1 MDDARRRLFYSG
13 EWGCSKIDGFCQQA
27 RLGQK
32 LYSEYDHE
40 WKYPHSD
47 PKRVRYTGVMLPS
60 NAPPEYADRQTLWNA
75 VDAAEKSNK
84 AQTAR
89 RFTITLPRELTF
101 EQNLALIRE
110 YCTKQFVDKG
120 MICDLYYQDSG
131 NGNPHVHLMLTM
143 RAMDEQGRW
152 LPKTKTAYVLDE
164 NGQRIRGDNGK
175 WLRERMDTVD
185 WNDQKYAETWRHEWE
200 IAQNNA
206 LEAAGCTER
215 IDMRSYERQGI
226 TDLEP
231 QIHLGPEVAALER
244 KGISTARGEHNR
256 EIEHVNALI
265 RGLQKT
271 IAALGEWLQGIKE
284 TLSRHETISNPDDYN
299 LGEVLLSYL
308 ELRKADREFW
318 NHRAQTK
325 ASLKD
330 LQAILNAISF
340 LKERELDT
348 VYALGEYLS
357 RIDTQMNDL
366 RKDVRSKEQRIR
378 DVDALQN
385 ADKTVHDLQPVYS
398 EYSSIRW
405 KSAKERFVTAHTDE
419 LEQYKKA
426 QRLLHKFGLSQPI
439 DRKSLRAEK
448 AQLEQE
454 IEALRPDV
462 DAVQAELDELKTVR
476 YWVRKVI
483 PDALT
488 SRTESG
494 SSSVRENME
503 TYQNVNEL
511 SELLEKTA
519 KQIADPNNER
529 TQHTKQH
536 QRTSPFEVIPY

>member
-1 MDDARRRLFYSG
+1 MAGASYY
-13 EWGCSKIDGFCQQA
+13 
-27 RLGQK
+27 LGQK

-47 PKRVRYTGVMLPS
+47 PKRVRYTEVMLPS

-75 VDAAEKSNK
+75 VDAAEKSTK

-101 EQNLALIRE
+101 EQNLSLIRE
-110 YCTKQFVDKG
+110 YCAKQFVDKG
-120 MICDLYYQDSG
+120 MICDLYYHDSG

-185 WNDQKYAETWRHEWE
+185 WNDQKYAEIWRHEWE
-200 IAQNNA
+200 VAQNNA
-206 LEAAGCTER
+206 LEAAGRTER

-226 TDLEP
+226 TDMEP
-231 QIHLGPEVAALER
+231 QIHIGPEAAALER
-244 KGISTARGEHNR
+244 KGVFTTRGERNR
-256 EIEHVNALI
+256 EIKHVNTLI
-265 RGLQKT
+265 RGLQKA
-271 IAALGEWLQGIKE
+271 IAALDEWLQGIKE
-284 TLSRHETISNPDDYN
+284 MLSRHETISNPDNYS

-318 NHRAQTK
+318 DHRAQTK

-348 VYALGEYLS
+348 VHSLGEYLS
-357 RIDTQMNDL
+357 RTDAHMNVL
-366 RKDVRSKEQRIR
+366 RKEVRGKEQRIR
-378 DVDALQN
+378 DIGALLN

-398 EYSSIRW
+398 EYSNIRW
-405 KSAKERFVTAHTDE
+405 KSAKERFATAHADE
-419 LEQYKKA
+419 LEQYQKA
-426 QRLLHKFGLSQPI
+426 QRLLHKFGLSHSI

-448 AQLEQE
+448 TRLEQE

-483 PDALT
+483 PDAL
-488 SRTESG
+488 SIPAENG
-494 SSSVRENME
+494 KSSLYETME
-503 TYQNVNEL
+503 AVQSKSDL
-511 SELLEKTA
+511 SDLLDRTA
-519 KQIADPNNER
+519 KQVVVPNQVE
-529 TQHTKQH
+529 TQRSLQH
-536 QRTSPFEVIPY
+536 QRNETL

>member
-1 MDDARRRLFYSG
+1 MAGASYY
-13 EWGCSKIDGFCQQA
+13 
-27 RLGQK
+27 LGQK

-47 PKRVRYTGVMLPS
+47 PKRVRYTEVMLPP

-101 EQNLALIRE
+101 EQNLALIRD

-120 MICDLYYQDSG
+120 MICDLYYHDSG

-143 RAMDEQGRW
+143 RAMDENGRW

-164 NGQRIRGDNGK
+164 KGQRIRGDNGK
-175 WLRERMDTVD
+175 WLRERMDIVD
-185 WNDQKYAETWRHEWE
+185 WNDQKYAEIWRHEWE

-206 LEAAGCTER
+206 LEVAGRTER

-231 QIHLGPEVAALER
+231 QIHLGPEAAALER
-244 KGISTARGEHNR
+244 KGIPTTRGRRNR
-256 EIEHVNALI
+256 EIKHVNALI

-271 IAALGEWLQGIKE
+271 IAALGEWLRNIRE
-284 TLSRHETISNPDDYN
+284 TLSQHEIITNPDNFN

-330 LQAILNAISF
+330 LQTILKAISF

-348 VYALGEYLS
+348 VYSLGEYLS
-357 RIDTQMNDL
+357 RTDAHMNEL
-366 RKDVRSKEQRIR
+366 RKEVRSKEQRIR
-378 DVDALQN
+378 DIDALLN
-385 ADKTVHDLQPVYS
+385 ANKIVHDLQSMYD
-398 EYSSIRW
+398 EYSNIRW
-405 KSAKERFVTAHTDE
+405 KSAKERFVTAHADE
-419 LEQYKKA
+419 MEQYKKA

-439 DRKSLRAEK
+439 NRKTLRAEK
-448 AQLEQE
+448 TQLEQE

-483 PDALT
+483 PDALPN
-488 SRTESG
+488 RTESG
-494 SSSVRENME
+494 THSVRETME
-503 TYQNVNEL
+503 THQNTNEL
-511 SELLEKTA
+511 TNLLEQTA
-519 KQIADPNNER
+519 KKVIAPNHEVE
-529 TQHTKQH
+529 QHVKQH
-536 QRTSPFEVIPY
+536 QRNSTL

>member
-1 MDDARRRLFYSG
+1 MAGASYY
-13 EWGCSKIDGFCQQA
+13 
-27 RLGQK
+27 LGQK
-32 LYSEYDHE
+32 LYSEYDRE

-47 PKRVRYTGVMLPS
+47 PKRVRYTEIILPS

-89 RFTITLPRELTF
+89 RFTITLPRDLTF
-101 EQNLALIRE
+101 EQNLALIRD

-120 MICDLYYQDSG
+120 MICDLYYHDSG
-131 NGNPHVHLMLTM
+131 SGNPHVHLMLTM
-143 RAMDEQGRW
+143 RAIDENGRW

-185 WNDQKYAETWRHEWE
+185 WNDQKYAEIWRHEWE
-200 IAQNNA
+200 IAQNNM
-206 LEAAGCTER
+206 LEAAGRTER

-226 TDLEP
+226 TYLEP
-231 QIHLGPEVAALER
+231 QIHLGPEAAALER
-244 KGISTARGEHNR
+244 KGVPTTRGEHNR
-256 EIEHVNALI
+256 EIKHVNAII

-299 LGEVLLSYL
+299 LSEVLLSYL

-318 NHRAQTK
+318 DHQAQTK

-340 LKERELDT
+340 LKERELET
-348 VYALGEYLS
+348 VHSLGEHLS
-357 RIDTQMNDL
+357 RTDAYMNEL
-366 RKDVRSKEQRIR
+366 RKEVRGKEQRIR
-378 DVDALQN
+378 DIDTLLN
-385 ADKTVHDLQPVYS
+385 ADKTVHDLQSMYD
-398 EYSSIRW
+398 EYSNIRW
-405 KSAKERFVTAHTDE
+405 KSAKERFATAHADK

-426 QRLLHKFGLSQPI
+426 QRLLHKFGVSHPI
-439 DRKSLRAEK
+439 DHKSLRAEK
-448 AQLEQE
+448 AHLEQD
-454 IEALRPDV
+454 IEALRLDV
-462 DAVQAELDELKTVR
+462 DAVQTELDELKTVR

-494 SSSVRENME
+494 SSSVRETME

-511 SELLEKTA
+511 SELLEQTA
-519 KQIADPNNER
+519 KQIADPNNEI

-536 QRTSPFEVIPY
+536 QHNKTL

>member
-1 MDDARRRLFYSG
+1 MAGASYY
-13 EWGCSKIDGFCQQA
+13 
-27 RLGQK
+27 LGQK
-32 LYSEYDHE
+32 LYSEYEHE

-47 PKRVRYTGVMLPS
+47 PKRVRYTEVMLPP
-60 NAPPEYADRQTLWNA
+60 NAPPKYADRQTLWNA

-101 EQNLALIRE
+101 EQNLTLIRD
-110 YCTKQFVDKG
+110 YCTRQFVDKG
-120 MICDLYYQDSG
+120 MICDLYYHDSG

-143 RAMDEQGRW
+143 RAMDENGRW

-164 NGQRIRGDNGK
+164 NGQRIRGGNSK

-185 WNDQKYAETWRHEWE
+185 WNDQKYAEIWRHEWE
-200 IAQNNA
+200 IAQNDA
-206 LEAAGCTER
+206 LEAAGRTER

-231 QIHLGPEVAALER
+231 QIHLGPEAAALER

-256 EIEHVNALI
+256 EIKHVNALI

-271 IAALGEWLQGIKE
+271 IAALGEWLHGIKE

-348 VYALGEYLS
+348 VYSLGEYLS
-357 RIDTQMNDL
+357 RTDAHMNEL
-366 RKDVRSKEQRIR
+366 RKVVRGKEQRIR
-378 DVDALQN
+378 DIDALLA
-385 ADKTVHDLQPVYS
+385 ADKTIHDLQSLYD
-398 EYSSIRW
+398 EYIGIRW
-405 KSAKERFVTAHTDE
+405 KGTKERFATAHADE

-426 QRLLHKFGLSQPI
+426 QRLLHKFGLSHPI

-454 IEALRPDV
+454 IETMRSNV
-462 DAVQAELDELKTVR
+462 DAVQAELDELKIVR

-483 PDALT
+483 PDALP
-488 SRTESG
+488 SHTESG
-494 SSSVRENME
+494 APSLRNTME
-503 TYQNVNEL
+503 ESQNQNEL
-511 SELLEKTA
+511 NELLERTA
-519 KQIADPNNER
+519 KQAIASQQEEVHRDAYRQRNE
-529 TQHTKQH
+529 TL
-536 QRTSPFEVIPY
+536 

>member
-1 MDDARRRLFYSG
+1 MAGASYY
-13 EWGCSKIDGFCQQA
+13 
-27 RLGQK
+27 LGQK

-47 PKRVRYTGVMLPS
+47 PRRVRYTEVMLPS

-101 EQNLALIRE
+101 EQNHALIRD

-120 MICDLYYQDSG
+120 MICDLYYHDSG

-143 RAMDEQGRW
+143 RAMDENGRW

-185 WNDQKYAETWRHEWE
+185 WNDQKYAEIWRHEWE
-200 IAQNNA
+200 LAQNNA
-206 LEAAGCTER
+206 LEAAGRTER

-231 QIHLGPEVAALER
+231 QIHLGPEAAALER
-244 KGISTARGEHNR
+244 KGVPTTRGEHNR
-256 EIEHVNALI
+256 EIKHVNTLI
-265 RGLQKT
+265 RGLQKA
-271 IAALGEWLQGIKE
+271 IANLAEWLHGIKE
-284 TLSRHETISNPDDYN
+284 TLSRHETISNPDDYT

-348 VYALGEYLS
+348 VYSLGEYLS
-357 RIDTQMNDL
+357 RTNERMNEL
-366 RKDVRSKEQRIR
+366 RKEVRSKEQRVR
-378 DVDALQN
+378 DIDALLN
-385 ADKTVHDLQPVYS
+385 ADKAVHDLQS
-398 EYSSIRW
+398 MCDEYSNIRW
-405 KSAKERFVTAHTDE
+405 KSAKERFATAHADK

-426 QRLLHKFGLSQPI
+426 QRLLHKFGVSHPI

-483 PDALT
+483 PDALSNPT
-488 SRTESG
+488 KSDEF
-494 SSSVRENME
+494 SVRDNME
-503 TYQNVNEL
+503 VYQNTNEL
-511 SELLEKTA
+511 TTLLEQTA
-519 KQIADPNNER
+519 KQVIAPNPR
-529 TQHTKQH
+529 GTQRAMQHKQKTIP
-536 QRTSPFEVIPY
+536 QRNLHHK

>member
-1 MDDARRRLFYSG
+1 M
-13 EWGCSKIDGFCQQA
+13 
-27 RLGQK
+27 
-32 LYSEYDHE
+32 
-40 WKYPHSD
+40 
-47 PKRVRYTGVMLPS
+47 
-60 NAPPEYADRQTLWNA
+60 
-75 VDAAEKSNK
+75 DAAEKSTK

-120 MICDLYYQDSG
+120 MICDLYYHDSG

-143 RAMDEQGRW
+143 RAMDENGRW

-164 NGQRIRGDNGK
+164 NGERIRGDNGK

-185 WNDQKYAETWRHEWE
+185 WNDQKYAEIWRHEWE

-206 LEAAGCTER
+206 LEAAGRTER

-231 QIHLGPEVAALER
+231 QIHLGPEAAALER

-256 EIEHVNALI
+256 EIKHVNALI

-318 NHRAQTK
+318 NHRAQMK

-348 VYALGEYLS
+348 VLALGKYLS
-357 RIDTQMNDL
+357 RTNERMNEL
-366 RKDVRSKEQRIR
+366 RKEVRSKEQRIR
-378 DVDALQN
+378 DIDALLN
-385 ADKTVHDLQPVYS
+385 ADKAVHDLQSMYD

-405 KSAKERFVTAHTDE
+405 KGAKERFVTTHADE

-426 QRLLHKFGLSQPI
+426 QRLLHKFGLSHPI

-454 IEALRPDV
+454 IEALRPDA
-462 DAVQAELDELKTVR
+462 DAIQAELDELKTVR
-476 YWVRKVI
+476 YWVRKVV
-483 PDALT
+483 PDALPGR
-488 SRTESG
+488 SENG
-494 SSSVRENME
+494 KSSLYE
-503 TYQNVNEL
+503 TMQTAQSKNDL
-511 SELLEKTA
+511 SDLLDRTA
-519 KQIADPNNER
+519 KQVVAPSQVDTQR
-529 TQHTKQH
+529 TLHH
-536 QRTSPFEVIPY
+536 QRNETL

>member
-1 MDDARRRLFYSG
+1 MAGASYY
-13 EWGCSKIDGFCQQA
+13 
-27 RLGQK
+27 LGQK

-47 PKRVRYTGVMLPS
+47 PKRVRYTEVMLPS

-75 VDAAEKSNK
+75 VDAAEKSTK

-89 RFTITLPRELTF
+89 RFTITLPRELSF
-101 EQNLALIRE
+101 EQNLALIRD
-110 YCTKQFVDKG
+110 YCTRQFVDKG
-120 MICDLYYQDSG
+120 MICDLYYHDSG

-164 NGQRIRGDNGK
+164 NGERVRGDNGK

-185 WNDQKYAETWRHEWE
+185 WNDQKYAEIWRHEWE

-206 LEAAGCTER
+206 LEAAGRTER

-231 QIHLGPEVAALER
+231 QIHLGPEAAALER
-244 KGISTARGEHNR
+244 KGVPTTRGEYNR
-256 EIEHVNALI
+256 EIKHVNALI

-284 TLSRHETISNPDDYN
+284 TLSRHKTISNPDDYN

-318 NHRAQTK
+318 DHRAQTK

-348 VYALGEYLS
+348 VHSLGEYLS
-357 RIDTQMNDL
+357 RTDAHMNEL
-366 RKDVRSKEQRIR
+366 RKKVRDKEQRIR
-378 DVDALQN
+378 DIDALLN
-385 ADKTVHDLQPVYS
+385 ADKTVHDLQSMYD
-398 EYSSIRW
+398 EYSNIRW
-405 KSAKERFVTAHTDE
+405 KSAKERFATAHADE

-426 QRLLHKFGLSQPI
+426 QRLLHKFGLSHPI
-439 DRKSLRAEK
+439 GRKSLRAEK

-454 IEALRPDV
+454 VESLRPDV
-462 DAVQAELDELKTVR
+462 DAVQSELDELKTVR

-483 PDALT
+483 PDVLP

-494 SSSVRENME
+494 DPSLRNTME
-503 TYQNVNEL
+503 ESQKTNEL
-511 SELLEKTA
+511 ENLLERTA
-519 KQIADPNNER
+519 KQAIAPQQEEVHR
-529 TQHTKQH
+529 ETQH
-536 QRTSPFEVIPY
+536 QRNETL